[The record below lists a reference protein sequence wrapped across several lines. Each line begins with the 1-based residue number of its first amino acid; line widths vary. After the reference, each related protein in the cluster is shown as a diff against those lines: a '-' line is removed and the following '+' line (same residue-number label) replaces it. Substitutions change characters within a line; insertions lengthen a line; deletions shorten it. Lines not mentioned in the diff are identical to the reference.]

1 MGSVYEVIKRRH
13 SVRRFDQKDVETQKL
28 AVILE
33 SARWAPSSS
42 NSQTWHFIVVK
53 RRETII
59 RLAEAV
65 PFGPK
70 SVNSWIKSAPLIVA
84 ACARPDPLLHRMGQ
98 MVDKD
103 YHRIDVAIAVEHMVL
118 TATDLSLDTCIVG
131 WFSRKNARKLLRLP
145 LSMEVVLLLVI
156 GYGCR
161 GQLGRG
167 RSRKRLQEIVSF
179 ESYGA
184 HRSPEELM

>member
-1 MGSVYEVIKRRH
+1 MGSVFEVIKRRH
-13 SVRRFDQKDVETQKL
+13 SVRGFDQKDVETQKL
-28 AVILE
+28 
-33 SARWAPSSS
+33 SA
-42 NSQTWHFIVVK
+42 VVK

-70 SVNSWIKSAPLIVA
+70 SVNSWIKSAPLIIA

-131 WFSRKNARKLLRLP
+131 WFSRKKARKLLRLP

-156 GYGCR
+156 GYGRR

-167 RSRKRLQEIVSF
+167 SRKRLQEIVSF

-184 HRSPEELM
+184 HRSTEELM